1 MKFMMFVWQVLLVPL
16 LVSAAVSFVV
26 TKWVINNGKKLK
38 IIDDPKTH
46 ALPKVVHKEPVPRG
60 GGIPIFVAVAL
71 GCLVFLPLTTRVV
84 GIVVA
89 LALLAV
95 VGFLDD
101 RYEEKI
107 SPYARLLVNIL
118 AALCV
123 IGTGVG
129 IAFITSPVGGIV
141 HLDWPRWCFSALG
154 SQHCLWILSDVF
166 ALLWLVWM
174 QNIVGWSSGVDGQL
188 PGFVITAAI
197 TIAVL
202 GMRFGTDTSQVAVI
216 TLAGM
221 SAGAY
226 LGFLPWNWWPQ
237 KIMPGYGGKSMAGF
251 LLGLLAIMSGAKV
264 GAMILV
270 LGIPFIDAVMV
281 IIKRVR
287 EGRSPVWGG
296 REHLHHYLLDK
307 GWGKRRI
314 ALFYWFMSIVFAILA
329 LQLKAGLKYFT
340 MATVVLVIGGTIL
353 WLQYWSTYSK
363 QPDPDNG

>member
-1 MKFMMFVWQVLLVPL
+1 LATNAL
-16 LVSAAVSFVV
+16 AAIVA
-26 TKWVINNGKKLK
+26 IG
-38 IIDDPKTH
+38 
-46 ALPKVVHKEPVPRG
+46 AG
-60 GGIPIFVAVAL
+60 AGIPY
-71 GCLVFLPLTTRVV
+71 LTNPFT
-84 GIVVA
+84 
-89 LALLAV
+89 
-95 VGFLDD
+95 
-101 RYEEKI
+101 
-107 SPYARLLVNIL
+107 
-118 AALCV
+118 
-123 IGTGVG
+123 GTL
-129 IAFITSPVGGIV
+129 I
-141 HLDWPRWCFSALG
+141 HLDTWRVTFMFFGPHSVLIWADLFAF
-154 SQHCLWILSDVF
+154 LWIM
-166 ALLWLVWM
+166 WTM
-174 QNIVGWSSGVDGQL
+174 NIIGWSAGVDGQM
-188 PGFVITAAI
+188 PGFVAI
-197 TIAVL
+197 SAFVL
-202 GMRFGTDTSQVAVI
+202 GLLSLRYSTIDPNQVWVTTFAFIV
-216 TLAGM
+216 
-221 SAGAY
+221 SGAF
-226 LGFLPWNWWPQ
+226 LGFLPWNVYPQ